1 MTKVYLERR
10 KSSTAESNQLNV
22 SYFSSEI
29 SEDFHLTRTM
39 EPEAF
44 AILFIK
50 LYLNFLALQHSIQDP
65 PDQGLNLLPPP
76 TLEVQS
82 LSHWTTREVP
92 EILD

>member
-1 MTKVYLERR
+1 MTKVYLKRR
-10 KSSTAESNQLNV
+10 KSSTDESDQLNV

-29 SEDFHLTRTM
+29 SEDFHLTRTV
-39 EPEAF
+39 EPEVF

-50 LYLNFLALQHSIQDP
+50 SFLNILALKHSIQDP
-65 PDQGLNLLPPP
+65 PDQELNLLPPP

-82 LSHWTTREVP
+82 LNHWTTREVP

>member
-10 KSSTAESNQLNV
+10 KSSTDELDQRNV

-29 SEDFHLTRTM
+29 SEDFHLTRTV

-50 LYLNFLALQHSIQDP
+50 LFLNFLALQHSIQDP
-65 PDQGLNLLPPP
+65 PGQGLNLLPPP

-82 LSHWTTREVP
+82 LNHWTTREVP
-92 EILD
+92 EIFD